1 MRIKIINAAAMQS
14 GGVCIKICISDG
26 EHSERKSLAVSEQDL
41 ADFGLCAGA
50 ELDVDTYERLEAAA
64 ERFEAMRRGM
74 YLLSYGANSRHS
86 LSVKL
91 RRRGYDRQLAES
103 VADELYRRGYI
114 NECADAEGVIRACLA
129 RKYGKKRIIA
139 KLRERGYENKV
150 ICEAFCAFEDVD
162 YAANCAELIRKK
174 YKVLPEDRA
183 ELDKLIGAL
192 VRYGYSYGEI
202 KGALEICNS

>member
-1 MRIKIINAAAMQS
+1 MKIKITHAAALQS
-14 GGVCIKICISDG
+14 GGVCVKILISDG
-26 EHSERKSLAVSEQDL
+26 EHSERKSLVVSEDVFADL
-41 ADFGLCAGA
+41 GLCAGA
-50 ELDVDTYERLEAAA
+50 ELDTDTYEQLDTAA
-64 ERFEAMRRGM
+64 ERFEALRRGM
-74 YLLSYGANSRHS
+74 YLLSYGANSRQS

-91 RRRGYDRQLAES
+91 RRRGYDKQLVED

-129 RKYGKKRIIA
+129 RKYGKKRIIM
-139 KLRERGYENKV
+139 KLHERGYDNDV
-150 ICEAFCAFEDVD
+150 ISRAFDSFGEID
-162 YAANCAELIRKK
+162 YTANCAELIRKK
-174 YKVLPEDRA
+174 CKCLPEDRA

>member
-1 MRIKIINAAAMQS
+1 MKIRIINAAALQS
-14 GGVCIKICISDG
+14 GGVCVKVIISDG
-26 EHSERKSLAVSEQDL
+26 EHSERKSFVVSEQDF

-50 ELDVDTYERLEAAA
+50 ELDTDMYETLDAAA
-64 ERFEAMRRGM
+64 EHFEAVRRAM

-86 LSVKL
+86 LAIKL
-91 RRRGYDRQLAES
+91 RRRSYDKQLAES
-103 VADELYRRGYI
+103 VANELYRRGYI

-139 KLRERGYENKV
+139 KLHERGYENKV

-162 YAANCAELIRKK
+162 YTANCAELIRKK
-174 YKVLPEDRA
+174 YKVLPEERA